1 MRRIFGQ
8 LKFAYGAGAM
18 QIAGFTD
25 NAGVFAMMA
34 GVRSRMRVK
43 HLNSMHEDHY

>member
-25 NAGVFAMMA
+25 DAGVFVMMA
-34 GVRSRMRVK
+34 GIRSRVRVK
-43 HLNSMHEDHY
+43 HFNSMHEYHY

>member
-8 LKFAYGAGAM
+8 LKFAYGTGAM
-18 QIAGFTD
+18 RITGFTY

-34 GVRSRMRVK
+34 GVRSRVRVK
-43 HLNSMHEDHY
+43 HFNSMHEYHY